1 MRHVSV
7 FFRQMAAPNL
17 RDNVPPEHLGEAETS
32 ENAILFPKPSKVEP
46 PRTLSP
52 FNSPALKVQEPPP
65 KIDPPNTLAA
75 PLPLNAPIER
85 SGLPAGFVDD
95 DVIGDNDNDANAPP
109 LPFLPGNFLRGAVSE
124 PQQRPSRQSPPQRLS
139 PTAAQP
145 QQPQP
150 RLPLGSQN
158 AAPTSSRDP
167 VFIPIPD
174 LLSGL
179 SGGKS
184 GQRMLRR
191 QGYAEDPVDSIRSAG
206 RKFMG

>member
-1 MRHVSV
+1 
-7 FFRQMAAPNL
+7 MAAPTL
-17 RDNVPPEHLGEAETS
+17 RDNIPPEHLGEAETS

-65 KIDPPNTLAA
+65 KIDPPNSLAA

-85 SGLPAGFVDD
+85 SGLPAGVLGD
-95 DVIGDNDNDANAPP
+95 DVIGDNDANAPP

-124 PQQRPSRQSPPQRLS
+124 SQQRPSRQSPPQRS
-139 PTAAQP
+139 NSQVTQP
-145 QQPQP
+145 QQQQP
-150 RLPLGSQN
+150 RLSLGSQP
-158 AAPTSSRDP
+158 AAPSSSRDP

-174 LLSGL
+174 LLSGV
-179 SGGKS
+179 SGGES
-184 GQRMLRR
+184 AQRMLRR